1 MDHNDFG
8 KRILRE
14 LFDLIKI
21 FVICYIVV
29 MLLTNYVV
37 KPIRVEGSSMY
48 PTLKDGEFG
57 LTNVFSVKFQSV
69 DRYDV
74 VIIYNEERG
83 EYWVKR
89 VIGLPGDTV
98 ESKKDVLYVNGKAVD
113 QYFLDQKYVQ
123 DMQKEGQFTTDFEKV
138 TLQDGEYWLMG
149 DNRPRSED
157 SRIHGPFK
165 ESELI
170 GKDVLIIYP
179 FDEMK
184 YVRNSED
191 ISEE

>member
-1 MDHNDFG
+1 MERNQLG
-8 KRILRE
+8 KRILLE
-14 LFDLIKI
+14 LFDLLKV

-29 MLLTNYVV
+29 IVLTNYVV

-48 PTLKDGEFG
+48 PTLKDGELG

-69 DRYDV
+69 NRYDV

-98 ESKKDVLYVNGKAVD
+98 ESKKDILYINDKPVE
-113 QYFLDQKYVQ
+113 QQFLDQSYVQ
-123 DMQKEGQFTTDFEKV
+123 SMQKEGQFTSDFEKV
-138 TLQDGEYWLMG
+138 TLQEGEYWLMG

-165 ESELI
+165 ESELV
-170 GKDVLIIYP
+170 GKDVMILYP
-179 FDEMK
+179 LDEMK
-184 YVRNSED
+184 YVQY
-191 ISEE
+191 SEETSEE

>member
-1 MDHNDFG
+1 MERNQLG
-8 KRILRE
+8 KRILLE
-14 LFDLIKI
+14 LFDLLKV

-29 MLLTNYVV
+29 IVLTNYVV

-69 DRYDV
+69 NRYDV

-98 ESKKDVLYVNGKAVD
+98 ESKKDILYINDKPVE
-113 QYFLDQKYVQ
+113 QQFLDQSYVQ
-123 DMQKEGQFTTDFEKV
+123 SMQKEGQFTSDFEKV
-138 TLQDGEYWLMG
+138 TLQEGEYWLMG

-165 ESELI
+165 DSELV
-170 GKDVLIIYP
+170 GKDVMILYP
-179 FDEMK
+179 LDEMK
-184 YVRNSED
+184 YVQY
-191 ISEE
+191 SEETSEE

>member
-1 MDHNDFG
+1 MERNQLG
-8 KRILRE
+8 KRILLE
-14 LFDLIKI
+14 LFDLLKV

-29 MLLTNYVV
+29 IVLTNYVV

-69 DRYDV
+69 NRYDV

-98 ESKKDVLYVNGKAVD
+98 ESKKDILYINNKPVE
-113 QYFLDQKYVQ
+113 QQFLDQSYVQ
-123 DMQKEGQFTTDFEKV
+123 SMQKEGQFTSDFEKV
-138 TLQDGEYWLMG
+138 TLQEGEYWLMG

-165 ESELI
+165 ESELV
-170 GKDVLIIYP
+170 GKDVMILYP
-179 FDEMK
+179 LDEMK
-184 YVRNSED
+184 YVQY
-191 ISEE
+191 SEETSEE

>member
-1 MDHNDFG
+1 MERNQLG
-8 KRILRE
+8 KRILLE
-14 LFDLIKI
+14 LFDLLKV

-29 MLLTNYVV
+29 IVLTNYVV
-37 KPIRVEGSSMY
+37 KPIRVEGNSMY

-69 DRYDV
+69 NRYDV

-98 ESKKDVLYVNGKAVD
+98 ESKKDILYINDKPVE
-113 QYFLDQKYVQ
+113 QQFLDQSYVQ
-123 DMQKEGQFTTDFEKV
+123 SMQKEGQFTSDFEKV
-138 TLQDGEYWLMG
+138 TLQEGEYWLMG

-165 ESELI
+165 ESELV
-170 GKDVLIIYP
+170 GKDVMILYP
-179 FDEMK
+179 LDEMK
-184 YVRNSED
+184 YVQY
-191 ISEE
+191 SEETSEE

>member
-1 MDHNDFG
+1 MERNQLG
-8 KRILRE
+8 KRILLE
-14 LFDLIKI
+14 LFDLLKV

-29 MLLTNYVV
+29 IVLTNYVV

-69 DRYDV
+69 NRYDV

-98 ESKKDVLYVNGKAVD
+98 ESKKDILYINDKPVE
-113 QYFLDQKYVQ
+113 QQFLDQSYVQ
-123 DMQKEGQFTTDFEKV
+123 SMQKEGQFTSDFEKV
-138 TLQDGEYWLMG
+138 TLQEGEYWLMG

-165 ESELI
+165 ESELV
-170 GKDVLIIYP
+170 GKDVMILYP
-179 FDEMK
+179 LDEMK
-184 YVRNSED
+184 YVQY
-191 ISEE
+191 SEETREE

>member
-1 MDHNDFG
+1 MDRNQLG

-14 LFDLIKI
+14 LFDLVKI
-21 FVICYIVV
+21 FVLCYVMV
-29 MLLTNYVV
+29 MLLTTFVV

-48 PTLKDGEFG
+48 PTLKDGEIG

-89 VIGLPGDTV
+89 VIGIPGDTV
-98 ESKKDVLYVNGKAVD
+98 ESKADILYVNNEPVN
-113 QYFLDQKYVQ
+113 QNFLDQEYLQ
-123 DMQKEGQFTTDFEKV
+123 EMQKEGQFTSDFSAV
-138 TLQDGEYWLMG
+138 TLKEDEYWLMG
-149 DNRPRSED
+149 DNRSRSED

-165 ESELI
+165 ESELV
-170 GKDVLIIYP
+170 GKDVLILYP

-184 YVRNSED
+184 YVRY
-191 ISEE
+191 SEE

>member
-1 MDHNDFG
+1 MDQNQLG

-14 LFDLIKI
+14 LFDLVKI
-21 FVICYIVV
+21 FVVCYIVV
-29 MLLTNYVV
+29 MALTNFVV

-89 VIGLPGDTV
+89 VIGIPGDTV
-98 ESKKDVLYVNGKAVD
+98 ESKKDVLY
-113 QYFLDQKYVQ
+113 L
-123 DMQKEGQFTTDFEKV
+123 
-138 TLQDGEYWLMG
+138 
-149 DNRPRSED
+149 
-157 SRIHGPFK
+157 
-165 ESELI
+165 
-170 GKDVLIIYP
+170 KDRKSV
-179 FDEMK
+179 
-184 YVRNSED
+184 V
-191 ISEE
+191 